1 MCMPQS
7 AVFPART
14 HRPCYHH
21 PRTMIFELDNLR
33 IQFMLEQGPGVQWLN
48 QFRRGLYPGHGP
60 AHISVVPRFTIHE
73 DDYEDLLDDM
83 AESKVAAQ
91 WEPFEFEAVGM
102 YCGKPDGCVA
112 ILVRND
118 DGVLEEIMDEIPP
131 LVQRRRNR
139 FPPHVTI
146 YKGSQKET
154 YFPFFREIL
163 GFQSLQNRLESKLN

>member
-1 MCMPQS
+1 MCMPQP
-7 AVFPART
+7 AVFPECT
-14 HRPCYHH
+14 HRLCHH
-21 PRTMIFELDNLR
+21 PRNMIFEMDNLR

-73 DDYEDLLDDM
+73 DNYEDLLDDM
-83 AESKVAAQ
+83 AEVAAQ

-102 YCGKPDGCVA
+102 YRGTPDGCVA
-112 ILVRND
+112 ILVRDD
-118 DGVLEEIMDEIPP
+118 DGVLEEIMDEVPP
-131 LVQRRRNR
+131 LVQRKRNR

-146 YKGSQKET
+146 YQGSPKET

-163 GFQSLQNRLESKLN
+163 GFQSLRNRLESKLD